1 MYIITYIYIY
11 TVYIYTH
18 YTPYIYIYT
27 VYIYMCVYV
36 YIYTKFHMKNG
47 MRITTYRFA
56 IDLNGQCCKQD
67 NTLDGW

>member
-1 MYIITYIYIY
+1 
-11 TVYIYTH
+11 
-18 YTPYIYIYT
+18 
-27 VYIYMCVYV
+27 MCVYV